1 MSITFTPT
9 AGTWTTYSYYPVEE
23 GDCVVLGKCANGL
36 HCTENE
42 EPSINMAN
50 GNAYHFFEVI
60 GHPLPDCCGEL
71 TVEQLIAIRKVCN
84 DMLLLDFDN
93 PSEQLDRYACAF
105 RNIADHCIYHNCSV
119 SYG

>member
-9 AGTWTTYSYYPVEE
+9 AGTWITYSYYNAEDFE
-23 GDCVVLGKCANGL
+23 GVAINGL
-36 HCTENE
+36 IRVENE

-50 GNAYHFFEVI
+50 GNAYWFFSQI

-71 TVEQLIAIRKVCN
+71 TVEQMVEIRKACN
-84 DMLLLDFDN
+84 TKLHGFDGS
-93 PSEQLDRYACAF
+93 SEQFERYAHAF
-105 RNIADHCIYHNCSV
+105 IQIANHCIYHNCSV

>member
-9 AGTWTTYSYYPVEE
+9 AGTWTTYSYYDAEDVDAPSYAT
-23 GDCVVLGKCANGL
+23 ANGL
-36 HCTENE
+36 VRAPNE

-50 GNAYHFFEVI
+50 GNAFGFFAVI

-71 TVEQLIAIRKVCN
+71 TVEQLIAIRAACRAFN
-84 DMLLLDFDN
+84 REFDA
-93 PSEQLDRYACAF
+93 PSEQMKRYAYTF
-105 RNIADHCIYHNCSV
+105 IHIADHCVYHNCSV

>member
-9 AGTWTTYSYYPVEE
+9 AGTWITYSYYPVEE
-23 GDCVVLGKCANGL
+23 GDCLILGKCANGL
-36 HCTENE
+36 HRIENE
-42 EPSINMAN
+42 EPEINMAN
-50 GNAYHFFEVI
+50 GNAYWFFNAI

-84 DMLLLDFDN
+84 DMLLDFDKQ
-93 PSEQLDRYACAF
+93 QLYRYARAF